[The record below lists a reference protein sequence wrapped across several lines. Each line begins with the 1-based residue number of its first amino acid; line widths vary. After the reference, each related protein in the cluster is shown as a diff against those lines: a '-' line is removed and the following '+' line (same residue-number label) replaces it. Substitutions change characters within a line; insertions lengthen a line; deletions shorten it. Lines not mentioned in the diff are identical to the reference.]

1 MLEGEMVHQDFR
13 SIEGGFTCLADC
25 EKELSVLLAV
35 GEQARAALEN
45 AQEDAAI
52 AAQDVL
58 SQAEEALVMG

>member
-13 SIEGGFTCLADC
+13 SIEGGFTSLADS